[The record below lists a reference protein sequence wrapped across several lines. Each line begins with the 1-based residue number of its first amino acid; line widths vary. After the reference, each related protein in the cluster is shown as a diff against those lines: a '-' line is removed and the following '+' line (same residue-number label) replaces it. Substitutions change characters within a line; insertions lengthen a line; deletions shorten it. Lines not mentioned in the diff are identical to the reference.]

1 MSRPGSIV
9 VGKRR
14 LETEWWGPRPQAA
27 PTLVLLHEGLGCVA
41 LWRDFPDNL
50 AAATGFGVFA
60 FSRFGYGRSEPAS
73 LPRPLSYMHDEAREV
88 LSRVLDA
95 AGIERCVLV
104 GHSDGASIAAI
115 HAASV
120 QDARVCG
127 LALIA
132 PHFFV
137 EDVTVASIAAIR
149 AAYDTGELRRRLAR
163 YHMRV
168 DVAFRGWSEAWLNPG
183 FRGWDITRQLAAINV
198 PMLLLQGSEDRFGT
212 TAQLRV
218 AERAAR
224 CPVRTVLLQGAEHSP
239 HIEAP
244 GPTADEVAR
253 FARGV
258 LQHEVYCH
266 S

>member
-1 MSRPGSIV
+1 MTRPGSIV
-9 VGKRR
+9 VGGRR
-14 LETEWWGPRPQAA
+14 LETEWRGPRPEAA
-27 PTLVLLHEGLGCVA
+27 PSLVLLHEGLGCVA
-41 LWRDFPDNL
+41 LWRDFPDTL

-60 FSRFGYGRSEPAS
+60 YSRFGYGRSEPVS
-73 LPRPLSYMHDEAREV
+73 LPRPLSYMHDEALKV
-88 LSRVLDA
+88 LPRVLDA
-95 AGIERCVLV
+95 TGISRCVLV

-115 HAASV
+115 HAGTV
-120 QDARVCG
+120 RDARVCG
-127 LALIA
+127 VALIA

-149 AAYDTGELRRRLAR
+149 AAYETGKLRRRLAR

-183 FRGWDITRQLAAINV
+183 FRGWDITRQVAAITV
-198 PMLLLQGSEDRFGT
+198 PMLLLQGGEDRYGT

-218 AERAAR
+218 AERATH
-224 CPVRTVLLQGAEHSP
+224 CPVRTVLIRGAEHSP

-244 GPTADEVAR
+244 GPTTDAVAR
-253 FARGV
+253 FARDV
-258 LQHEVYCH
+258 FQHELYCH

>member
-60 FSRFGYGRSEPAS
+60 FSRFGYGRSEPVS
-73 LPRPLSYMHDEAREV
+73 LPRPLSYMHDEARDV
-88 LSRVLDA
+88 LPRVLDA

-115 HAASV
+115 HAASAR
-120 QDARVCG
+120 DARVCG

-149 AAYDTGELRRRLAR
+149 AAYDTGDLRRRLAR
-163 YHMRV
+163 YHTRV

-183 FRGWDITRQLAAINV
+183 FRGWDITPLVPAIEA
-198 PMLLLQGSEDRFGT
+198 PMLLLQGSEDRYGT
-212 TAQLRV
+212 TDQLRV

-224 CPVRTVLLQGAEHSP
+224 SPVRTVLLQGAEHSP

-244 GPTADEVAR
+244 RPTADEVAR
-253 FARGV
+253 FARSV
-258 LQHEVYCH
+258 LQHELYCH